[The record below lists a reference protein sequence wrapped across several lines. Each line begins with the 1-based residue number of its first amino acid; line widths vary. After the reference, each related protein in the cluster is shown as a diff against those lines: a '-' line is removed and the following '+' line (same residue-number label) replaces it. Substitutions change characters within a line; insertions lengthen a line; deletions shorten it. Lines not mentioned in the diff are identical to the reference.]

1 MSTWFDQSNNA
12 NKFRQTYVK
21 GFVDVSG
28 GGVMIRSDNS
38 LNLYTT
44 SDTSVPTFSIQASS
58 YSVKHDGNT
67 TTVLTEKL
75 RHLVDLDE
83 NTQDRLDDH
92 TRRTQHMDAC
102 ANVTYFVEDV
112 SMSGDIKVS
121 GSSTLD
127 STLVVTG
134 AATLSSTL
142 TVSNATTLSDTLDVS
157 NATTLSSTLDVSGA
171 TVLDSTLDVSG
182 ATTLSDT
189 LTVSDATTLS
199 DTLDVSGAT
208 VLDST
213 LAVSDATTLS
223 STLTVSNAT
232 TLSDT
237 LDVSNATTLSST
249 LDVSGATVLD
259 STLAVS
265 DATTLSSTL
274 DVSGATV
281 LDSTLA
287 VSDATT
293 LSSTLDVSGATV
305 LDSTLTVSNA
315 TTLSSTL
322 TVTNATTLSD
332 TLDVSN
338 ATTLSSTLDV
348 TGLTTM
354 TSAVATTDISTA
366 ALHVDDIHINS
377 NDIYSTAGTDIII
390 RPGNNQS
397 YSDDVD
403 RKVRVVGDLH
413 VDGSINFTGD
423 FIKTDTIVRVTEQMD
438 VSNNGTGP
446 AFIARQHGTGA
457 GYDIAEFYDDA
468 SLAVAI
474 KDGGH
479 VDMHNDVHVG
489 GNMDIS
495 GTFLVTSTSTFN
507 NDITIQNNADIDM
520 TAGGFIH
527 QV

>member
-112 SMSGDIKVS
+112 SMSGDIKVG
-121 GSSTLD
+121 GSSTLE
-127 STLVVTG
+127 G
-134 AATLSSTL
+134 
-142 TVSNATTLSDTLDVS
+142 TLDV
-157 NATTLSSTLDVSGA
+157 T
-171 TVLDSTLDVSG
+171 G
-182 ATTLSDT
+182 ATTLSNT
-189 LTVSDATTLS
+189 LTVS
-199 DTLDVSGAT
+199 
-208 VLDST
+208 
-213 LAVSDATTLS
+213 
-223 STLTVSNAT
+223 
-232 TLSDT
+232 
-237 LDVSNATTLSST
+237 
-249 LDVSGATVLD
+249 
-259 STLAVS
+259 
-265 DATTLSSTL
+265 
-274 DVSGATV
+274 
-281 LDSTLA
+281 
-287 VSDATT
+287 
-293 LSSTLDVSGATV
+293 
-305 LDSTLTVSNA
+305 
-315 TTLSSTL
+315 
-322 TVTNATTLSD
+322 NATTLSD

-354 TSAVATTDISTA
+354 TSAVATTDISAA

>member
-1 MSTWFDQSNNA
+1 MSQWFDQSNNA

-44 SDTSVPTFSIQASS
+44 DDTSVPTFSIQASS
-58 YSVKHDGNT
+58 YSVKHEGNT

-83 NTQDRLDDH
+83 NTQNRLDDH

-112 SMSGDIKVS
+112 SMSGDIKVG
-121 GSSTLD
+121 GSSTLEGTLD
-127 STLVVTG
+127 VTGATTLTGALDANSTADIADTLTLSKASGTGLSVTADASVGGTITVTG
-134 AATLSSTL
+134 AATLSS
-142 TVSNATTLSDTLDVS
+142 S
-157 NATTLSSTLDVSGA
+157 A
-171 TVLDSTLDVSG
+171 TVG
-182 ATTLSDT
+182 
-189 LTVSDATTLS
+189 
-199 DTLDVSGAT
+199 
-208 VLDST
+208 
-213 LAVSDATTLS
+213 
-223 STLTVSNAT
+223 N
-232 TLSDT
+232 
-237 LDVSNATTLSST
+237 
-249 LDVSGATVLD
+249 
-259 STLAVS
+259 
-265 DATTLSSTL
+265 
-274 DVSGATV
+274 
-281 LDSTLA
+281 
-287 VSDATT
+287 
-293 LSSTLDVSGATV
+293 
-305 LDSTLTVSNA
+305 
-315 TTLSSTL
+315 
-322 TVTNATTLSD
+322 
-332 TLDVSN
+332 
-338 ATTLSSTLDV
+338 TLDV

-366 ALHVDDIHINS
+366 ALHVDKIHIDDN
-377 NDIYSTAGTDIII
+377 NIYSTGTDDIVMKP
-390 RPGNNQS
+390 RNTDTYGAS
-397 YSDDVD
+397 SGL
-403 RKVRVVGDLH
+403 VRVIGDLT

-446 AFIARQHGTGA
+446 AFIARQHGSGA

-507 NDITIQNNADIDM
+507 DDITIQNNADIDM

>member
-67 TTVLTEKL
+67 TTVDTEKL

-112 SMSGDIKVS
+112 SMSGDIKVA
-121 GSSTLD
+121 GSATLESTLD
-127 STLVVTG
+127 VTG
-134 AATLSSTL
+134 AATLSSNASVGGTL
-142 TVSNATTLSDTLDVS
+142 GVTGAASLSSDATVGGTLGVTG
-157 NATTLSSTLDVSGA
+157 AATLSSNASVGGTLGVTGA
-171 TVLDSTLDVSG
+171 
-182 ATTLSDT
+182 ATLSNA
-189 LTVSDATTLS
+189 LTVT
-199 DTLDVSGAT
+199 GA
-208 VLDST
+208 
-213 LAVSDATTLS
+213 ATLS
-223 STLTVSNAT
+223 SNASVGGTLGVTGAAS
-232 TLSDT
+232 
-237 LDVSNATTLSST
+237 LSS
-249 LDVSGATVLD
+249 SATIGD
-259 STLAVS
+259 
-265 DATTLSSTL
+265 
-274 DVSGATV
+274 
-281 LDSTLA
+281 
-287 VSDATT
+287 
-293 LSSTLDVSGATV
+293 
-305 LDSTLTVSNA
+305 
-315 TTLSSTL
+315 
-322 TVTNATTLSD
+322 
-332 TLDVSN
+332 
-338 ATTLSSTLDV
+338 TLDV

-354 TSAVATTDISTA
+354 TSAVATTDISAA
-366 ALHVDDIHINS
+366 ALHVDKIHIDDN
-377 NDIYSTAGTDIII
+377 NIYSTGGDDIVMKP
-390 RPGNNQS
+390 RNTNTYGENS
-397 YSDDVD
+397 GL
-403 RKVRVVGDLH
+403 VRVIGDLT

-446 AFIARQHGTGA
+446 AFIARQHGSGA
-457 GYDIAEFYDDA
+457 EYHIAEFYDDA

>member
-112 SMSGDIKVS
+112 SMSGDIKVG
-121 GSSTLD
+121 GSSTLEGTLD
-127 STLVVTG
+127 VTGATTLTGALDANSTADIADTLTLSKASGLGLNVTADASFGGDVAVVGATTLTGALDANSTADIADTLTLSKASGTGLSVTADASVGGTITVTG
-134 AATLSSTL
+134 AATLSS
-142 TVSNATTLSDTLDVS
+142 SATI
-157 NATTLSSTLDVSGA
+157 GE
-171 TVLDSTLDVSG
+171 
-182 ATTLSDT
+182 
-189 LTVSDATTLS
+189 
-199 DTLDVSGAT
+199 
-208 VLDST
+208 
-213 LAVSDATTLS
+213 
-223 STLTVSNAT
+223 
-232 TLSDT
+232 
-237 LDVSNATTLSST
+237 
-249 LDVSGATVLD
+249 
-259 STLAVS
+259 
-265 DATTLSSTL
+265 
-274 DVSGATV
+274 
-281 LDSTLA
+281 
-287 VSDATT
+287 
-293 LSSTLDVSGATV
+293 
-305 LDSTLTVSNA
+305 
-315 TTLSSTL
+315 
-322 TVTNATTLSD
+322 
-332 TLDVSN
+332 
-338 ATTLSSTLDV
+338 TLDV

-354 TSAVATTDISTA
+354 TSAVATTDISAA
-366 ALHVDDIHINS
+366 ALHVDKIHIDDN
-377 NDIYSTAGTDIII
+377 NIYSTGDDDIVMKPRNTNTYGAGS
-390 RPGNNQS
+390 GL
-397 YSDDVD
+397 
-403 RKVRVVGDLH
+403 VRVIGDLT

-457 GYDIAEFYDDA
+457 GFDIAEFYDDA

-474 KDGGH
+474 KDGGD

>member
-75 RHLVDLDE
+75 RHLVSLDE

-112 SMSGDIKVS
+112 SMSGDIKVA
-121 GSSTLD
+121 GSATLESTLD
-127 STLVVTG
+127 VTG
-134 AATLSSTL
+134 ATTLTGALDANSTADIADTLTLSKASGLGLNVTSDASFGGD
-142 TVSNATTLSDTLDVS
+142 VAVVGATTLTGALDANSTADIADTLTLSKASGLGLNVTSDASFGGTVAVVGATTLTGALDANS
-157 NATTLSSTLDVSGA
+157 TADIADTLTLSKASGTGLSVTADASVGGTLGVTGATTLSSSA
-171 TVLDSTLDVSG
+171 TIG
-182 ATTLSDT
+182 E
-189 LTVSDATTLS
+189 
-199 DTLDVSGAT
+199 
-208 VLDST
+208 
-213 LAVSDATTLS
+213 
-223 STLTVSNAT
+223 
-232 TLSDT
+232 
-237 LDVSNATTLSST
+237 
-249 LDVSGATVLD
+249 
-259 STLAVS
+259 
-265 DATTLSSTL
+265 
-274 DVSGATV
+274 
-281 LDSTLA
+281 
-287 VSDATT
+287 
-293 LSSTLDVSGATV
+293 
-305 LDSTLTVSNA
+305 
-315 TTLSSTL
+315 
-322 TVTNATTLSD
+322 
-332 TLDVSN
+332 
-338 ATTLSSTLDV
+338 TLDV

-354 TSAVATTDISTA
+354 TSAVATTDISAA

-446 AFIARQHGTGA
+446 AFIARQHGSGA